1 MSERPVERSMSIVA
15 IAGAVTSVAAVMGA
29 SFGWP
34 LRTAVLLDPIAGDS
48 SPGFRLPTGMA
59 VDRRGA
65 VYVASAGDS
74 SVVVFPP
81 GASGA
86 ASPSRRLGPELGLV
100 SPQGIAL
107 DSHGN
112 PYIASGTH
120 QTERQGS
127 ITMYAPGASG
137 DAAPIRVIAGS
148 HTELS
153 QPPALVVAH
162 DGRLYVVNGPK
173 AGDTFNGLITQA
185 GLEVLVFDP
194 RADGDA
200 TPQRRLMEISDTL
213 KDRVS
218 PVQSPARTALDT
230 TCGKPASDGSA
241 ICQVTPRDERRRQL
255 RQPQRPDTTKPL
267 DVALA
272 PNGSLFV
279 LGTRGVST
287 YEGGGARR
295 RVLTM
300 NTTSDK
306 LPFRNFTLDRP
317 HLATGPNG
325 EFYLA
330 RRTLA
335 TTGQA
340 TGSSGIF
347 FGPDPD
353 GPFLGQ
359 MLPAPTPRSK
369 ERPTNGGDSEQTF
382 IAVYSGRQPGD
393 TTALRTISGSHTG
406 FSQISDLTV
415 GQDGSLYVLS
425 GASIAVFPP
434 HANGDV
440 APARILKGPQT
451 GLENSTGITLD
462 REGRIYVVGNRS
474 VQDRVFGVG
483 AAVTVYAA
491 DAAGDTAPIRTISGW
506 NTRLRQPAGIA
517 VADDGTIYV
526 VNLSTYIN
534 DYGSVQ
540 GYAAE
545 TSANDRFSRTLIGR
559 ATGLASPQGLALDRA
574 DTLYVANGLL
584 QRITVYPPK
593 AKGETIPLRTLEGRN
608 TELVSASAVA
618 LDAAGDLYVADRV
631 YASGLNAY
639 GPDLGAV
646 RIYHPGASGNE
657 APVRTIT
664 GGYTKLNGPGGLAID
679 SKGNTYVPNRW
690 GTGPG
695 SVTIYGPEA
704 DGDVRPLRMIA
715 GPATGLQSP
724 VAVSLG
730 KRDTLYVLNA
740 ASVTVYAPDVRGN
753 AAPVRTIQA
762 R

>member
-1 MSERPVERSMSIVA
+1 MSVV
-15 IAGAVTSVAAVMGA
+15 AVTGA
-29 SFGWP
+29 SFTSP
-34 LRTAVLLDPIAGDS
+34 LPAPVLPGSIASDT
-48 SPGFRLPTGMA
+48 SPGFRRPTGIA

-65 VYVASAGDS
+65 VYVTSAGDS
-74 SVVVFPP
+74 SVVVFAP
-81 GASGA
+81 GASGPV
-86 ASPSRRLGPELGLV
+86 SPSRRLGPELGLV

-112 PYIASGTH
+112 PYITSGSH
-120 QTERQGS
+120 QTERKGS
-127 ITMYAPGASG
+127 ITVYAPGATG
-137 DAAPIRVIAGS
+137 DAAPIRVIAGP

-153 QPPALVVAH
+153 QPPALVVDK
-162 DGRLYVVNGPK
+162 DGRLYVVNGPRS
-173 AGDTFNGLITQA
+173 GDSFNGLIMQA
-185 GLEVLVFDP
+185 GSEVLIFNP
-194 RADGDA
+194 RAGGDA
-200 TPQRRLMEISDTL
+200 APERRLIEISDTV
-213 KDRVS
+213 KDRAS
-218 PVQSPARTALDT
+218 PVQTPARTVVDT
-230 TCGKPASDGSA
+230 TCSKLMPHGSA
-241 ICQVTPRDERRRQL
+241 ICRVTPREERRQQL
-255 RQPQRPDTTKPL
+255 RQPQRPDTTKPV

-287 YEGGGARR
+287 YAGGGAQR

-330 RRTLA
+330 RRTSA
-335 TTGQA
+335 TTSQA

-359 MLPAPTPRSK
+359 MLPAPTPPSN
-369 ERPTNGGDSEQTF
+369 ERPPNGGDSEQTF
-382 IAVYSGRQPGD
+382 IGVYSGRQPGD

-406 FSQISDLTV
+406 LSQISDLTV

-434 HANGDV
+434 DANGDV

-451 GLENSTGITLD
+451 GLENATGITLD
-462 REGRIYVVGNRS
+462 RDGRIYVVSNRS
-474 VQDRVFGVG
+474 VQDRVFGIG
-483 AAVTVYAA
+483 AAVTVYAPNA
-491 DAAGDTAPIRTISGW
+491 DGDAPPIRTISGW
-506 NTRLRQPAGIA
+506 NTSLRQPAGIA

-574 DTLYVANGLL
+574 DTLYVASGLL
-584 QRITVYPPK
+584 QRITVYPPR
-593 AKGETIPLRTLEGRN
+593 ARGETVPLRTLEGSN
-608 TELVSASAVA
+608 TELVSATAVA

-646 RIYHPGASGNE
+646 RIYRPGASANE
-657 APVRTIT
+657 APVRTII

-679 SKGNTYVPNRW
+679 SKGKVYVPNRW
-690 GTGPG
+690 GAGAG

-704 DGDVRPLRMIA
+704 DGDVRPLSMIA

-724 VAVSLG
+724 VAVALG
-730 KRDTLYVLNA
+730 QRDTLYVLDA
-740 ASVTVYAPDVRGN
+740 ASVTVYAPGVRGN
-753 AAPVRTIQA
+753 AAPVRTMQP

>member
-1 MSERPVERSMSIVA
+1 MCERPVERSMSIVA
-15 IAGAVTSVAAVMGA
+15 IAGVVMSVVAVTGA
-29 SFGWP
+29 SFRSP
-34 LRTAVLLDPIAGDS
+34 LPAPVLPGPIVADT
-48 SPGFRLPTGMA
+48 SPGFRRPTGIA

-74 SVVVFPP
+74 SIVVFPP
-81 GASGA
+81 GASGPT
-86 ASPSRRLGPELGLV
+86 SPSRRLGPELGLV

-107 DSHGN
+107 DSHDS
-112 PYIASGTH
+112 PYIATGSH
-120 QTERQGS
+120 QTERKGS
-127 ITMYAPGASG
+127 ITVYAPGANG
-137 DAAPIRVIAGS
+137 DAAPIRVIAGP

-153 QPPALVVAH
+153 QPPALVVAK
-162 DGRLYVVNGPK
+162 DRKLYVVNGPRS
-173 AGDTFNGLITQA
+173 GDTFNGLIMQA
-185 GLEVLVFDP
+185 GLEVLVFNP

-200 TPQRRLMEISDTL
+200 SPERRLMEISDTL

-218 PVQSPARTALDT
+218 SVQSPPSTVLDT

-241 ICQVTPRDERRRQL
+241 ICQVTPREERRQQL

-287 YEGGGARR
+287 YGGGGAQR
-295 RVLTM
+295 RVLSM

-317 HLATGPNG
+317 HLAMGPNG
-325 EFYLA
+325 ELYLA
-330 RRTLA
+330 RRTSG
-335 TTGQA
+335 TTAQA
-340 TGSSGIF
+340 NGPGFIF
-347 FGPDPD
+347 FGPDPS

-359 MLPAPTPRSK
+359 MLPAPTPPSN
-369 ERPTNGGDSEQTF
+369 ERPNGGDSEQTF
-382 IAVYSGRQPGD
+382 ISVYSGRQPGD

-406 FSQISDLTV
+406 LSQISDLTV

-434 HANGDV
+434 DANGDV

-462 REGRIYVVGNRS
+462 GEGRIYVVNNRA

-483 AAVTVYAA
+483 AAVTVYAP
-491 DAAGDTAPIRTISGW
+491 DAAGDVAPIRTISGW
-506 NTRLRQPAGIA
+506 NTRLRQPAGIG

-534 DYGSVQ
+534 DYGSVE
-540 GYAAE
+540 GYAAG
-545 TSANDRFSRTLIGR
+545 TSGNDRFSRTLIGR
-559 ATGLASPQGLALDRA
+559 VTGLASPQGLAFDRA
-574 DTLYVANGLL
+574 DTLYVASGLL
-584 QRITVYPPK
+584 QRITVYPPR
-593 AKGETIPLRTLEGRN
+593 AEGETVPLRTLEGSN
-608 TELVSASAVA
+608 TELVSAAAVA

-646 RIYHPGASGNE
+646 RIYRPGASGNE
-657 APVRTIT
+657 APVRTII

-679 SKGNTYVPNRW
+679 SKGNIYVPNRW
-690 GTGPG
+690 GAGAG

-704 DGDVRPLRMIA
+704 DGDVRPLRMLA

-724 VAVSLG
+724 AAVALG
-730 KRDTLYVLNA
+730 KRDTVYVLNA
-740 ASVTVYAPDVRGN
+740 GSVTVYAPGVRGN
-753 AAPVRTIQA
+753 AAPVRTIRA